1 MNTEQHF
8 PQEWFPKVYGELK
21 QLAHYNLRSEARNH
35 TFNTTALVHE
45 AYVRMEKS
53 LGGDELPKA
62 AFFSL
67 AAQAMRR
74 ILVDYARKQKR
85 LKWGG
90 GQIHITHHDDRKVVP
105 STPEEI
111 LALHD
116 LLEQFKALNQRQ
128 YQVVEFWFFGG
139 FKHEEIAE
147 ILDVSLSSVRRD
159 WRLARAW
166 LSRELKR
173 ELQWV
178 N

>member
-1 MNTEQHF
+1 MKNERQL
-8 PQEWFPKVYGELK
+8 PEEWFRKVYGELK
-21 QLAHYNLRSEARNH
+21 QLAHYHLRGEARHH

-45 AYVRMEKS
+45 AYMRLEKS
-53 LGGDELPKA
+53 LRDQQLPRA

-67 AAQAMRR
+67 ATRAMRR
-74 ILVDYARKQKR
+74 ILIDHAREQQRIKR
-85 LKWGG
+85 GG
-90 GQIHITHHDDRKVVP
+90 GLIHITHQEDRKVVP

-111 LALHD
+111 LALHE
-116 LLEQFKALNQRQ
+116 LLEQFKALHQRQ

-147 ILDVSLSSVRRD
+147 ILDVSLASVRRD

-166 LSRELKR
+166 LSRELRR
-173 ELQWV
+173 ELQWI

>member
-1 MNTEQHF
+1 M
-8 PQEWFPKVYGELK
+8 VYGELK
-21 QLAHYNLRSEARNH
+21 QLAHYHLRGEARNH

-45 AYVRMEKS
+45 AYMRMEKS
-53 LGGDELPKA
+53 LGEQQLPKA

-67 AAQAMRR
+67 ATRAMRR
-74 ILVDYARKQKR
+74 ILVDHAREQQR
-85 LKWGG
+85 LKRGG
-90 GQIHITHHDDRKVVP
+90 GQIHITLQDDRKGMP
-105 STPEEI
+105 TTPEEI
-111 LALHD
+111 LALHE

-147 ILDVSLSSVRRD
+147 ILGVSLGSVRRD

-173 ELQWV
+173 ELQWA
-178 N
+178 NG